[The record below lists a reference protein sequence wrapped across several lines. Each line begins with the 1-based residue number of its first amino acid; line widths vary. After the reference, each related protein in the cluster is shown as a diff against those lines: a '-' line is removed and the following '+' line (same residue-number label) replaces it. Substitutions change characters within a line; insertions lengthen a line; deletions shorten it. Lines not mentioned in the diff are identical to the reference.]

1 MRPSGRFFF
10 WKTKPPPPPRNTTS
24 TSISLPY
31 VTTRPGANP
40 PRGSASLTGLQS
52 STQVTPMTEDE
63 PNTVEEL
70 IANSIPGV
78 EGAVVNVLPVVVYV
92 VSEETY
98 KRLIGEDAEN

>member
-1 MRPSGRFFF
+1 
-10 WKTKPPPPPRNTTS
+10 
-24 TSISLPY
+24 
-31 VTTRPGANP
+31 
-40 PRGSASLTGLQS
+40 
-52 STQVTPMTEDE
+52 MTEDE